1 MAYLG
6 NAPVVGDSTN
16 SFRLLDDIASFTV
29 TFDATDT
36 SIVSISGDTLSFTNH
51 RFVTGQKVTY
61 TDGGGTAIGGLTDG
75 TSYLQLRLILQV
87 VQLVDLIH

>member
-16 SFRLLDDIASFTV
+16 SFKLLDDFASFSL

-36 SIVSISGDTLSFTNH
+36 SVVSISGDTLSFTIH
-51 RFVTGQKVTY
+51 RFVT
-61 TDGGGTAIGGLTDG
+61 
-75 TSYLQLRLILQV
+75 
-87 VQLVDLIH
+87 